1 MKLISG
7 VLFLTEDEF
16 DSLPKK
22 VKGMIDSEW
31 SDGPMNKS
39 FMWNRT
45 IRLKGK
51 HYIEGL
57 NMAITK

>member
-7 VLFLTEDEF
+7 VLFLTEDEYEW
-16 DSLPKK
+16 LPKT

-45 IRLKGK
+45 IRLKGR

-57 NMAITK
+57 NMLIAK